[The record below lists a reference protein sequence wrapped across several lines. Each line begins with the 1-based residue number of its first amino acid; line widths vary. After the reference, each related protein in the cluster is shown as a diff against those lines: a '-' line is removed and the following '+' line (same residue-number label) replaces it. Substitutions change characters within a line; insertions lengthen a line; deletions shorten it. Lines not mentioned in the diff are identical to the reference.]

1 MIDLVSPNTSFPMDL
16 GVRKALTHIAD
27 RQQIKVRNTIN
38 EGPPFPQLQLGGR
51 QQQRDKAWRNSV
63 TFYRL

>member
-27 RQQIKVRNTIN
+27 RQQIKVRNTII
-38 EGPPFPQLQLGGR
+38 EGPPFPQL
-51 QQQRDKAWRNSV
+51 
-63 TFYRL
+63 